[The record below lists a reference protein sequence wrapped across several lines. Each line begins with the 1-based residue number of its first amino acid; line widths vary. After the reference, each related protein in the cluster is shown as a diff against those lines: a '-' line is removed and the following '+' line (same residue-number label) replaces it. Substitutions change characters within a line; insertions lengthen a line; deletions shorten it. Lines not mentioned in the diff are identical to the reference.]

1 MGRALASFSRPKIR
15 QIANGKWRRG
25 RPLGLAGGAT
35 GRQCGSSAKQDHSCS
50 AAHEPRPARQIDRPA
65 GNGRATGAPPPRFD
79 EIFCGSVETVLALVS
94 LVSI

>member
-1 MGRALASFSRPKIR
+1 MGSVLASFSRPKIR
-15 QIANGKWRRG
+15 QNANGKWLRG
-25 RPLGLAGGAT
+25 WPLDPTGGTT
-35 GRQCGSSAKQDHSCS
+35 GRQCGSSVKQDHSCS
-50 AAHEPRPARQIDRPA
+50 AAHGPRPARQIDRPA